1 MGKTKLEKKQRKA
14 YEQEK
19 HRWYFHAAQNSLE
32 ESHIS
37 IIKEIGD
44 SKKLI
49 TPLPITT
56 PKVLHKR
63 TEDKLNSLYYDAFGE
78 ESPFSLLDE
87 KFIEIRTLSD
97 GLPDD
102 LSYFIVLGKLH
113 EYHVDFGKEYC
124 WTLSTKKFKW
134 CPINIDYVKAN
145 TNKTSGSGCW
155 GIVELYIKLRRLH
168 PGLT

>member
-44 SKKLI
+44 RKKLI

-56 PKVLHKR
+56 SKVLRKS
-63 TEDKLNSLYYDAFGE
+63 TEDLSL
-78 ESPFSLLDE
+78 
-87 KFIEIRTLSD
+87 IHI
-97 GLPDD
+97 
-102 LSYFIVLGKLH
+102 
-113 EYHVDFGKEYC
+113 
-124 WTLSTKKFKW
+124 
-134 CPINIDYVKAN
+134 
-145 TNKTSGSGCW
+145 
-155 GIVELYIKLRRLH
+155 
-168 PGLT
+168 